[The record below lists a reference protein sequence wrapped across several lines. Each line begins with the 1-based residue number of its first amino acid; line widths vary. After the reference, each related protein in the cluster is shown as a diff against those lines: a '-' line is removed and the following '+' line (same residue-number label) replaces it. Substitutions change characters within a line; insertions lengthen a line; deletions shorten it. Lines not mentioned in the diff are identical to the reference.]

1 MQMEEMHSAV
11 IIGRLDLLKNQ
22 DANNRYLHK
31 NPEYRTYQSLGLPEE
46 AKWDNILYHMAAVD
60 LHPSRE
66 TQSVPKV
73 QVITQNSS
81 SINLSSPVV
90 PWPPEGGVGIALFI
104 LQRKWGVHQTTERQW
119 RESCLS
125 GNQVTNP
132 CVQGLIHTACSRCS
146 GTFVRTVKEICLL
159 RLWHLI
165 WVMIVFSGSF
175 AHIKPEE
182 FLLLLTSNYSI
193 SANNMSNFCM
203 LESTLSTWSIKIS
216 QIWSLSSGNSQ
227 SSGREKTRK

>member
-66 TQSVPKV
+66 TQSVLKV

-90 PWPPEGGVGIALFI
+90 P
-104 LQRKWGVHQTTERQW
+104 
-119 RESCLS
+119 
-125 GNQVTNP
+125 
-132 CVQGLIHTACSRCS
+132 
-146 GTFVRTVKEICLL
+146 
-159 RLWHLI
+159 
-165 WVMIVFSGSF
+165 
-175 AHIKPEE
+175 
-182 FLLLLTSNYSI
+182 
-193 SANNMSNFCM
+193 
-203 LESTLSTWSIKIS
+203 
-216 QIWSLSSGNSQ
+216 
-227 SSGREKTRK
+227 